1 MSSLSV
7 RYCRFYMELRFT
19 WDKSVQVHCS
29 ASCQLSNLGT
39 KAWREVA
46 AYYGTSVKNAGSIFR
61 VSEIDST
68 WRQGSSTV
76 GGNGEKAVLPQFRPS
91 CRSAARVPFS
101 RSSAVWLE
109 GGVYIC
115 TLAINHTQRKQ
126 HGGCRRVFQTNVQ
139 LGKKALIRS

>member
-7 RYCRFYMELRFT
+7 LYCLFYMELRFT
-19 WDKSVQVHCS
+19 WDKSVQVHCG

-68 WRQGSSTV
+68 LRQGSSTV
-76 GGNGEKAVLPQFRPS
+76 GGNSEKAVLPHFRPS
-91 CRSAARVPFS
+91 SRSAERVRFS
-101 RSSAVWLE
+101 RSSAVWSE
-109 GGVYIC
+109 GGVTFAPSLSI
-115 TLAINHTQRKQ
+115 
-126 HGGCRRVFQTNVQ
+126 
-139 LGKKALIRS
+139 IRSANNMEVVDACSRQTYSLAKRLW